1 MSRRI
6 VPINQLSKRQLDDLF
21 SKCDEPSLEREYL
34 EDKNINEYGIGC
46 YSPMLGGM
54 GTLSIY
60 PDDTV
65 ITYEE
70 LLEDYYINN
79 LDKLL

>member
-34 EDKNINEYGIGC
+34 EDKNINQ
-46 YSPMLGGM
+46 
-54 GTLSIY
+54 
-60 PDDTV
+60 
-65 ITYEE
+65 
-70 LLEDYYINN
+70 
-79 LDKLL
+79 